1 MKTNYFTKISLAC
14 LLCVAVIITGC
25 CIKIGCW
32 PQAKHERT
40 EQLSAPL
47 EPGQTLYLQ
56 NNVGEI
62 KVTGADVTNC
72 DVTATI
78 TAKASTEE
86 KAEKLAEQVKI
97 KLQPSANKLSI
108 KVEKPKETSNRS
120 IAIDF
125 SITLP
130 KQTALQLASN
140 VGEIRISDIT
150 EPIEAETNVGTIN
163 CKEITGDTDL
173 TTNVGEIT
181 VAYSK
186 TSPGA
191 CNADIRTDI
200 GKINFTAPPNLS
212 AQVRAS
218 VNIGSIQTD
227 LPLTVTGKI
236 NKSLNGTIGKG
247 EGKIILRTNI
257 GSIKIR

>member
-1 MKTNYFTKISLAC
+1 
-14 LLCVAVIITGC
+14 
-25 CIKIGCW
+25 
-32 PQAKHERT
+32 
-40 EQLSAPL
+40 
-47 EPGQTLYLQ
+47 
-56 NNVGEI
+56 VGEI
-62 KVTGADVTNC
+62 TVTGADVTNC

-86 KAEKLAEQVKI
+86 KAEKLAEEVKI
-97 KLQPSANKLSI
+97 KLQPSANKLSV
-108 KVEKPKETSNRS
+108 KVEKPKETSNCS

-125 SITLP
+125 NITVP
-130 KQTALQLASN
+130 KQTALQLAIN
-140 VGEIRISDIT
+140 VGEIRISEIT

-163 CKEITGDTDL
+163 CRQITGDTDL
-173 TTNVGEIT
+173 TTNVGEVT
-181 VAYSK
+181 VAYSENA
-186 TSPGA
+186 PPI

-200 GKINFTAPPNLS
+200 GEINFTAPHDLS

-247 EGKIILRTNI
+247 EGKITLKTNI
-257 GSIKIR
+257 GSIRIR